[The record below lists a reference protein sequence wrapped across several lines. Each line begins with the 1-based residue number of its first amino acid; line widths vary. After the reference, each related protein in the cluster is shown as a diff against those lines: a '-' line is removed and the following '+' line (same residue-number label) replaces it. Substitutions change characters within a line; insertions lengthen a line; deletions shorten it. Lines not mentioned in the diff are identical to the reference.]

1 MSIASKIICLLILIC
16 SCIEPALAVKPILPA
31 TKKTEKLKKND
42 TLPKNKLAKWSLIL
56 AGSGFLLVFI
66 PYLNMLAPYLMV
78 AGLVCGIIA
87 LSQIKKSKERG
98 KGLAIASLI
107 LGGVFLLTAI
117 IAIAVLFSLFK

>member
-1 MSIASKIICLLILIC
+1 M
-16 SCIEPALAVKPILPA
+16 
-31 TKKTEKLKKND
+31 
-42 TLPKNKLAKWSLIL
+42 AKWSLIL